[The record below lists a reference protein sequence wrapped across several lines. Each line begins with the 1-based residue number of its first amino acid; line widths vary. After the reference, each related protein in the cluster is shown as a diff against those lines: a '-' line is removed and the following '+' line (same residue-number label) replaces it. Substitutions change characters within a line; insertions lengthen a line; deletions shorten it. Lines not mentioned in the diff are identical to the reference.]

1 VLAERLFEAALEER
15 TQVFISTQ
23 NLEFV
28 EKVLRTGGELVSL
41 VRLYRIRDELAYEVL
56 SCGEALEELD
66 ELRLDL
72 RGP

>member
-1 VLAERLFEAALEER
+1 VAALKER
-15 TQVFISTQ
+15 TQIFISTQ
-23 NLEFV
+23 NLEFI
-28 EKVLRTGGELVSL
+28 ERLLKSGGELVSL
-41 VRLYRIRDELAYEVL
+41 VRLYRIGDELAYEVL